1 MYKVMVEREFSA
13 AHHINRYHGECQRLH
28 GHNWRIQLIAC
39 SNTLNDLG
47 IVVDFRDMENALDKV
62 IHPLDHQYL
71 NELPDFLDKNPTS
84 EIIAEHIY
92 SQLRLLFPDIPI
104 TEVRVWET
112 PTKYGAYRLGSE

>member
-1 MYKVMVEREFSA
+1 MYTVMVEREFSA
-13 AHHINRYHGECQRLH
+13 AHHINKYPGECQRLH

-39 SNTLNDLG
+39 SNTLNNLG
-47 IVVDFRDMENALDKV
+47 IVVDFRDMENALDRV

-71 NELPDFLDKNPTS
+71 NNLPEFLDKNPTS

-92 SQLRLLFPDIPI
+92 SQLTLLFPEIPV

-112 PTKYGAYRLGSE
+112 PTKYGAYRVE